1 MKENQKKVKSSEWN
15 KGLRKYNCCPPTA
28 RGDTF
33 PSFPEDEEN
42 STDVAPTLS
51 GENINTMTLSPSF
64 IKHPTLFTT
73 APPTSDP
80 DAEVCSGR
88 PFNSFMQLKNGS
100 LYAFRGEW
108 CKAHDFNI
116 QNQNPHIVVV

>member
-1 MKENQKKVKSSEWN
+1 MYDS
-15 KGLRKYNCCPPTA
+15 CAPAA

-42 STDVAPTLS
+42 STAMAPTHDA
-51 GENINTMTLSPSF
+51 ENMNTQSPSINKDLTF
-64 IKHPTLFTT
+64 ITT
-73 APPTSDP
+73 APPNSDP

-100 LYAFRGEW
+100 LYAFRGE
-108 CKAHDFNI
+108 
-116 QNQNPHIVVV
+116 